1 MITRVNRT
9 FERWTGHAR
18 EALLGTN
25 FIDLLNPSGQL
36 FYETRFATVLSLSGE
51 VREVALSVRCDDLRE
66 LPILVNAIVVSGA
79 DGRPSGIRTVV
90 FDATER
96 QDYERQLLLAR
107 RDAEASET
115 RVRVLQDASSAFGVA
130 TSARE
135 LADALVASASTALR
149 ASSAAVLL
157 ADGTGPLELIA
168 GDVTAL
174 ELFDAG
180 LGALAEQ
187 AIGSGDIVTVADL
200 DQAAAILPGLDDAL
214 HGRRL
219 TALSIAPLRTD
230 GRVSGVVVSLFA
242 RDRVFDT
249 DSREIQA
256 ALARQAGQVLGRVR
270 LQEELAHHAMHDQLT
285 GLANRKLLEERLD
298 AAIAAAARSR
308 RPVSVVFV
316 DLDGFKAINDSLGH
330 RVGDDVLV
338 EVASRLRSVA
348 RAGDSVARYGGD
360 EFVVVCEDA
369 AHDAA
374 ANIAER
380 FRQAVR
386 RPLDSVPPRYAIA
399 ASIGVAVW
407 DPANGGRAEHRP
419 VAAHRRRG
427 DVRFEGRRPGSRH
440 DDDDRQ
446 RHEHDAHPTRPRPAT
461 GDQMGTLTY
470 DSTITAE
477 FDDRLLNHLQVVIWS
492 KLRRGEHF
500 AFTFSER
507 GGTGEADVGVVQ
519 PHHPDG
525 LPVRSGGS
533 DRAEPELGQ
542 GAHQVGQFRS
552 GPATAARA
560 RARV

>member
-1 MITRVNRT
+1 M
-9 FERWTGHAR
+9 
-18 EALLGTN
+18 
-25 FIDLLNPSGQL
+25 
-36 FYETRFATVLSLSGE
+36 
-51 VREVALSVRCDDLRE
+51 RCDDLRE
-66 LPILVNAIVVSGA
+66 LPILVNAIIVSEA
-79 DGRPSGIRTVV
+79 DGRPRGIRTVV

-115 RVRVLQDASSAFGVA
+115 RVRVLQDASIAFGIA
-130 TSARE
+130 TSERE

-298 AAIAAAARSR
+298 AAIAAAARSL

-330 RVGDDVLV
+330 RVGDDVLI
-338 EVASRLRSVA
+338 EVAIETPLGGARRRLGRP
-348 RAGDSVARYGGD
+348 
-360 EFVVVCEDA
+360 
-369 AHDAA
+369 
-374 ANIAER
+374 
-380 FRQAVR
+380 VR
-386 RPLDSVPPRYAIA
+386 R
-399 ASIGVAVW
+399 
-407 DPANGGRAEHRP
+407 
-419 VAAHRRRG
+419 
-427 DVRFEGRRPGSRH
+427 
-440 DDDDRQ
+440 
-446 RHEHDAHPTRPRPAT
+446 
-461 GDQMGTLTY
+461 
-470 DSTITAE
+470 
-477 FDDRLLNHLQVVIWS
+477 
-492 KLRRGEHF
+492 
-500 AFTFSER
+500 
-507 GGTGEADVGVVQ
+507 
-519 PHHPDG
+519 
-525 LPVRSGGS
+525 
-533 DRAEPELGQ
+533 
-542 GAHQVGQFRS
+542 
-552 GPATAARA
+552 
-560 RARV
+560 

>member
-1 MITRVNRT
+1 MTITDASSVDRERDEPDAGADDSIRAADVFMELFEDAPCGYLETTPDGVITRVNRT

-51 VREVALSVRCDDLRE
+51 VREVALSVRCTDLRE
-66 LPILVNAIVVSGA
+66 LPILVNAMVVSGT
-79 DGRPSGIRTVV
+79 DGRPSVVRTVV

-130 TSARE
+130 TTARE

-168 GDVTAL
+168 GDATAL

-214 HGRRL
+214 HGLRL
-219 TALSIAPLRTD
+219 AALSIAPLRSD
-230 GRVSGVVVSLFA
+230 ERVSGVVVSLFG

-256 ALARQAGQVLGRVR
+256 ALARQAGQVLRRVR

-298 AAIAAAARSR
+298 AAVAAAARSR
-308 RPVSVVFV
+308 RPVSVVFM
-316 DLDGFKAINDSLGH
+316 DLDGFKAINDSFGH

-348 RAGDSVARYGGD
+348 RASDSVARYGGD

-369 AHDAA
+369 AHGAA
-374 ANIAER
+374 ASIAER

-386 RPLDSVPPRYAIA
+386 RPLDTVPPRYAIA

-407 DPANGGRAEHRP
+407 DP
-419 VAAHRRRG
+419 VK
-427 DVRFEGRRPGSRH
+427 
-440 DDDDRQ
+440 
-446 RHEHDAHPTRPRPAT
+446 
-461 GDQMGTLTY
+461 
-470 DSTITAE
+470 TAE
-477 FDDRLLNHLQVVIWS
+477 PNTDLLLRIADEAMYVSKGAGRDRVTMTTIDDATNTIHTRLDQDQRPETRW
-492 KLRRGEHF
+492 EH
-500 AFTFSER
+500 
-507 GGTGEADVGVVQ
+507 
-519 PHHPDG
+519 
-525 LPVRSGGS
+525 
-533 DRAEPELGQ
+533 
-542 GAHQVGQFRS
+542 
-552 GPATAARA
+552 
-560 RARV
+560 

>member
-1 MITRVNRT
+1 MTIADEASVGREPDETEAEAHESIEDAHAFIELFEDAPCGYLETTPDGVITRVNRT

-36 FYETRFATVLSLSGE
+36 FYETRFTTVLNLSGE

-66 LPILVNAIVVSGA
+66 LPILVNATVVSA
-79 DGRPSGIRTVV
+79 PDGQARSIRTVV

-130 TSARE
+130 TSERE

-168 GDVTAL
+168 GDVTAV

-180 LGALAEQ
+180 LGTLAEQ

-230 GRVSGVVVSLFA
+230 GRVTGVVVSLFA

-298 AAIAAAARSR
+298 AAIAGAARSR

-330 RVGDDVLV
+330 RVGDDVLI

-369 AHDAA
+369 AHEAA

-407 DPANGGRAEHRP
+407 DPAIG
-419 VAAHRRRG
+419 
-427 DVRFEGRRPGSRH
+427 
-440 DDDDRQ
+440 
-446 RHEHDAHPTRPRPAT
+446 
-461 GDQMGTLTY
+461 
-470 DSTITAE
+470 
-477 FDDRLLNHLQVVIWS
+477 
-492 KLRRGEHF
+492 
-500 AFTFSER
+500 
-507 GGTGEADVGVVQ
+507 
-519 PHHPDG
+519 
-525 LPVRSGGS
+525 
-533 DRAEPELGQ
+533 AEPSTDLLLRIADEAMYGSKDA
-542 GAHQVGQFRS
+542 GRD
-552 GPATAARA
+552 
-560 RARV
+560 RVTMTTISNGTNTTHTRFDHDERPETGWEH

>member
-1 MITRVNRT
+1 
-9 FERWTGHAR
+9 
-18 EALLGTN
+18 
-25 FIDLLNPSGQL
+25 
-36 FYETRFATVLSLSGE
+36 
-51 VREVALSVRCDDLRE
+51 
-66 LPILVNAIVVSGA
+66 
-79 DGRPSGIRTVV
+79 
-90 FDATER
+90 
-96 QDYERQLLLAR
+96 
-107 RDAEASET
+107 
-115 RVRVLQDASSAFGVA
+115 VLQDASSAFGLA
-130 TSARE
+130 TSERE

-157 ADGTGPLELIA
+157 SDGTGPLELIA

-187 AIGSGDIVTVADL
+187 AIASGDIVTVADL

-298 AAIAAAARSR
+298 AAIATAARSR

-330 RVGDDVLV
+330 RVGDDVLI

-369 AHDAA
+369 AHEAA

-407 DPANGGRAEHRP
+407 DPSNG
-419 VAAHRRRG
+419 
-427 DVRFEGRRPGSRH
+427 
-440 DDDDRQ
+440 
-446 RHEHDAHPTRPRPAT
+446 
-461 GDQMGTLTY
+461 
-470 DSTITAE
+470 
-477 FDDRLLNHLQVVIWS
+477 
-492 KLRRGEHF
+492 
-500 AFTFSER
+500 
-507 GGTGEADVGVVQ
+507 
-519 PHHPDG
+519 
-525 LPVRSGGS
+525 
-533 DRAEPELGQ
+533 AEPSTDLLLRIADEAMYGSKDA
-542 GAHQVGQFRS
+542 GRD
-552 GPATAARA
+552 
-560 RARV
+560 RVTMTTIDRGTKTMQTRIDQDERPETGWEH